1 MDTMDYV
8 TWNTDHKWSDPSFE
22 GEDNSKEKIQ
32 PVRVLER
39 LKRIKCLRNQ
49 NTSRDLRMISKGMQR
64 KEASEAC
71 EFPAPTQ
78 SLATNRY

>member
-32 PVRVLER
+32 PVSIR
-39 LKRIKCLRNQ
+39 KIKEDQ
-49 NTSRDLRMISKGMQR
+49 MPQESKY
-64 KEASEAC
+64 E
-71 EFPAPTQ
+71 
-78 SLATNRY
+78 